1 MERNETKTND
11 YSNHYGSIM
20 DVFRRRKANADPVKA
35 AIESLVSA
43 IRQSETYHA
52 YLEAKEEI
60 MQMPVLKAQMDEF
73 RKKNYELQNLTVNV
87 LEETEKLQQE
97 FASMLDNTLVRRY
110 LNAENAFCRMI
121 QQVNW
126 QLIEELDFEADFI
139 GKSLREAE

>member
-11 YSNHYGSIM
+11 YSNHYGSII
-20 DVFRRRKANADPVKA
+20 DVFRRRKASAGPVKA
-35 AIESLVSA
+35 AAESLVSA
-43 IRQSETYHA
+43 IRQSEVYQTY
-52 YLEAKEEI
+52 LSAKEEI

-73 RKKNYELQNLTVNV
+73 RKRNYELQNLTVNV

-97 FASMLDNTLVRRY
+97 FASMLDNAMVRRY
-110 LNAENAFCRMI
+110 LNAENAFCRLI

>member
-11 YSNHYGSIM
+11 YSNHYGSII

-35 AIESLVSA
+35 AAESLVSA
-43 IRQSETYHA
+43 IRQSEVYQTY
-52 YLEAKEEI
+52 LSAKEEI

-73 RKKNYELQNLTVNV
+73 RKRNYELQNLTVNV

-97 FASMLDNTLVRRY
+97 FATMLDNAMVRRY
-110 LNAENAFCRMI
+110 LNAENAFCRLI

>member
-11 YSNHYGSIM
+11 YSNHYGSII

-35 AIESLVSA
+35 AAESLVSA
-43 IRQSETYHA
+43 IRQSEVYQTY
-52 YLEAKEEI
+52 LLAKEEI

-73 RKKNYELQNLTVNV
+73 RKRNYELQNLTVNV

-97 FASMLDNTLVRRY
+97 FASMLDNAMVRRY
-110 LNAENAFCRMI
+110 LNAENAFCRLI

-126 QLIEELDFEADFI
+126 QLIEELDFEVDFI

>member
-11 YSNHYGSIM
+11 YSNHYGSII
-20 DVFRRRKANADPVKA
+20 DVFRRRKASADPVKA
-35 AIESLVSA
+35 AAESLVSA
-43 IRQSETYHA
+43 IRQSEVYQTY
-52 YLEAKEEI
+52 LSAKEEI

-73 RKKNYELQNLTVNV
+73 RKRNYELQNLTVNV

-97 FASMLDNTLVRRY
+97 FGSMLDNAMVRRY
-110 LNAENAFCRMI
+110 LNAENAFCRLI

>member
-11 YSNHYGSIM
+11 YSNHYGSII
-20 DVFRRRKANADPVKA
+20 DVFRRRKASADPVKA
-35 AIESLVSA
+35 VAESLVSA
-43 IRQSETYHA
+43 IRQSEVYQTY
-52 YLEAKEEI
+52 LSAKEEI

-73 RKKNYELQNLTVNV
+73 RKRNYELQNLTVNV

-97 FASMLDNTLVRRY
+97 FASMLDNAMVRRY
-110 LNAENAFCRMI
+110 LNAENAFCRLI

>member
-11 YSNHYGSIM
+11 YSNHYGSII
-20 DVFRRRKANADPVKA
+20 DVFRRRKASAYPVKA
-35 AIESLVSA
+35 AAESLVSA
-43 IRQSETYHA
+43 IRQSEVYQTY
-52 YLEAKEEI
+52 LSAKEEI

-73 RKKNYELQNLTVNV
+73 RKRNYELQNLTVNV

-97 FASMLDNTLVRRY
+97 FASMLDNAMVRRY
-110 LNAENAFCRMI
+110 LNAENAFCRLI

>member
-11 YSNHYGSIM
+11 YSNHYGSII

-35 AIESLVSA
+35 AAESLVSA
-43 IRQSETYHA
+43 IRQSEVYQTY
-52 YLEAKEEI
+52 LLAKEEI

-73 RKKNYELQNLTVNV
+73 RKRNYELQNLTVNV

-97 FASMLDNTLVRRY
+97 FASMLDNAMVRRY
-110 LNAENAFCRMI
+110 LNAENAFCRLI

>member
-11 YSNHYGSIM
+11 YSNHYGSII

-35 AIESLVSA
+35 AAESLVSA
-43 IRQSETYHA
+43 IRQSEVYQTY
-52 YLEAKEEI
+52 LDAKEEI
-60 MQMPVLKAQMDEF
+60 MEMPVLKAQMDEF
-73 RKKNYELQNLTVNV
+73 RKRNYELQNLTVNV

-97 FASMLDNTLVRRY
+97 FASMLDNAMVRRY
-110 LNAENAFCRMI
+110 LNAENAFCRLI

>member
-1 MERNETKTND
+1 
-11 YSNHYGSIM
+11 
-20 DVFRRRKANADPVKA
+20 
-35 AIESLVSA
+35 
-43 IRQSETYHA
+43 
-52 YLEAKEEI
+52 

-73 RKKNYELQNLTVNV
+73 RKRNYELQNLTVNV

-97 FASMLDNTLVRRY
+97 FASMLDNAMVRRY
-110 LNAENAFCRMI
+110 LNAENAFCRLI